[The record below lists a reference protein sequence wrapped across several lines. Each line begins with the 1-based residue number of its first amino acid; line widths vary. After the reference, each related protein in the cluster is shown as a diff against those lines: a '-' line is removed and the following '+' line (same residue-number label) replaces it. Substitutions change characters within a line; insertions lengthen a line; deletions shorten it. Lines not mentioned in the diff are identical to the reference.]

1 VASRRRFE
9 STLNWVITAF
19 SRQIFHYGSKY
30 LSPLRSIFGHSTRRK
45 RFDMPRRNQRDQ
57 RPVVVRPG
65 PSEVPGSGPRSGIEN
80 RDEGGG
86 TEEGLRDG

>member
-1 VASRRRFE
+1 
-9 STLNWVITAF
+9 
-19 SRQIFHYGSKY
+19 
-30 LSPLRSIFGHSTRRK
+30 
-45 RFDMPRRNQRDQ
+45 MPRRNQRDQ

-65 PSEVPGSGPRSGIEN
+65 PSEVPGSGPRSGIEK